1 MEYIL
6 KAISAKGTWLI
17 LILALSIGG
26 CASTDSYSSKLC
38 ITPLNNKSTITLS
51 ADDVVQMMRQVGFSD
66 KQILDLGTE
75 MRDSLL
81 YSGAAQFKID
91 NKVEAIFA
99 VNDGFVYIAT
109 RSRGTFVY
117 DVKTGRTITSSAQ
130 L

>member
-1 MEYIL
+1 MEYVL

-26 CASTDSYSSKLC
+26 CASTASYSSSKLC
-38 ITPLNNKSTITLS
+38 ITPLNNKNTITLS

-117 DVKTGRTITSSAQ
+117 NVKTGRPIAPAQ

>member
-1 MEYIL
+1 MEYVL
-6 KAISAKGTWLI
+6 KAISAKCTWLI
-17 LILALSIGG
+17 LILALSIVG
-26 CASTDSYSSKLC
+26 CASTDSYSSKLR
-38 ITPLNNKSTITLS
+38 ITPLNNKNTITLA
-51 ADDVVQMMRQVGFSD
+51 ADDIVRMMRQVGFSD
-66 KQILDLGTE
+66 KQILDLGTD

-81 YSGAAQFKID
+81 HSGAAQFKID

-117 DVKTGRTITSSAQ
+117 NVKTGRTITSAQ

>member
-1 MEYIL
+1 MECVL

-17 LILALSIGG
+17 LILALSIAG
-26 CASTDSYSSKLC
+26 CASTDSSKLC
-38 ITPLNNKSTITLS
+38 IIPLNNKNTITLS

-66 KQILDLGTE
+66 KQILDLGTD

-81 YSGAAQFKID
+81 CSGAAQFKIN

-117 DVKTGRTITSSAQ
+117 NVKTGRTIAPTQ

>member
-1 MEYIL
+1 MECVL

-17 LILALSIGG
+17 LILALSIAG
-26 CASTDSYSSKLC
+26 CASTDSSSSKLC
-38 ITPLNNKSTITLS
+38 ITPLNNKNTITLS

-66 KQILDLGTE
+66 KQILDLGTD

-81 YSGAAQFKID
+81 CSGAAQFKIN

-117 DVKTGRTITSSAQ
+117 DVKTGRTIAPTQ

>member
-1 MEYIL
+1 MEYVL

-17 LILALSIGG
+17 LILALSIAG
-26 CASTDSYSSKLC
+26 CASTDSSKLC
-38 ITPLNNKSTITLS
+38 ITPLNNKNTITLS

-66 KQILDLGTE
+66 KQILDLGTD

-81 YSGAAQFKID
+81 HSGAAQFKIN

-109 RSRGTFVY
+109 RSRGTFIY
-117 DVKTGRTITSSAQ
+117 DVKTGRTITSAQ